1 VEYKP
6 KWMNI
11 PKRADRHHAMRALR
25 AAGASFNPAG
35 GALTADEAASMEPR
49 TMAAEAAA
57 IDVRMRAG

>member
-1 VEYKP
+1 
-6 KWMNI
+6 
-11 PKRADRHHAMRALR
+11 MRELR